1 MVTAGQSC
9 PKKYTA
15 EQNGKATVVA
25 LSRGVPAAVP
35 GMETDIKLDKVN
47 SHNKKVFFTLYTC
60 ILYQIH

>member
-15 EQNGKATVVA
+15 EQNGKATVIA

-35 GMETDIKLDKVN
+35 GMETDI
-47 SHNKKVFFTLYTC
+47 T
-60 ILYQIH
+60 